1 MDLNN
6 LNNLPH
12 NILPPL
18 INHSDNQN
26 HPRVILRLLLQV
38 AVV

>member
-6 LNNLPH
+6 LNNLHH
-12 NILPPL
+12 NILRLL
-18 INHSDNQN
+18 INHSGNQN
-26 HPRVILRLLLQV
+26 HPRVILHLLLQF